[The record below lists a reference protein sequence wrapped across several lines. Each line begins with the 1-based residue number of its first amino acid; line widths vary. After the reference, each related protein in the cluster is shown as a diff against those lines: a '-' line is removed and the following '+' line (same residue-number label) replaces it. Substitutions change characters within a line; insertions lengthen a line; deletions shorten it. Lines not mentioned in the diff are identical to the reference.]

1 MNEVGIVVGV
11 LAMIV
16 ALGAVFFS
24 SVAVKR
30 MEDNNQEMIRSYVEP
45 LKAQL
50 DQMKAAVNTATKKAD
65 SLERELKAAEQARGE
80 LAETLTNLDVKV
92 GQLTGKIATLNQ
104 PPPASKKRL

>member
-30 MEDNNQEMIRSYVEP
+30 MEDNNQEMIRAYVEP
-45 LKAQL
+45 LKNQL
-50 DQMKAAVNTATKKAD
+50 TEMKNDLNATGKKAD
-65 SLERELKAAEQARGE
+65 SLDREIKAAENARHE
-80 LAETLTNLDVKV
+80 IIEKVTDLDVRV
-92 GQLTGKIATLNQ
+92 GQLTGRIAKLNQ
-104 PPPASKKRL
+104 MNQPKPKG

>member
-30 MEDNNQEMIRSYVEP
+30 MEDNNQEMIRAYVEP
-45 LKAQL
+45 LKTQFNDLKSELNSAG
-50 DQMKAAVNTATKKAD
+50 KKTD
-65 SLERELKAAEQARGE
+65 SIEREIKATQKAQEEMVER
-80 LAETLTNLDVKV
+80 LTDLDVRI
-92 GQLTGKIATLNQ
+92 GQLSGKIAKLPVPNQ
-104 PPPASKKRL
+104 PKPRG

>member
-30 MEDNNQEMIRSYVEP
+30 MEDNNQEMIRAYVEP
-45 LKAQL
+45 LKTQFNDL
-50 DQMKAAVNTATKKAD
+50 KSDLNATVKKAD
-65 SLERELKAAEQARGE
+65 SLEREIKAAEKARE
-80 LAETLTNLDVKV
+80 ETMERITDLDVRI
-92 GQLTGKIATLNQ
+92 GQLSGKIAKLPAPNQ
-104 PPPASKKRL
+104 PKPRG